1 MATAQSFLKRIPQY
15 TRAARHIRSVVGH
28 GTARKWANLA
38 RVEMERKLRRVEV
51 KGRPYLLIIDPCNYC
66 NLRCPLCP
74 TGMGEL
80 GRAQSMMSF
89 DCFQRY
95 FDPHAPYLFEV
106 YLHNWGESLMNKDIF
121 RMIEYAQA
129 RNVGT
134 NLSSNMV
141 APTSTHLD
149 GILDAGLEY
158 LVVSLDGVDQQ
169 SYGKYRVRG
178 NFERVIENMS
188 ELIRRRNQRNKKTP
202 MVEWQYIVMRHNEDR
217 VEEAEKLAKSI
228 GVDLLRFIPVGLPYE
243 AENRDDLAKEWFP
256 LTMNGAKDTGDHDQQ
271 FGQTGRPGP
280 CFYLYRSMVVNA
292 DGGVSPCCIV
302 YRRDRDFADLAEGFS
317 DIGDVWNNDR
327 YRSARSL
334 FSAESVPDRPRTV
347 CDTCNLFEWHKS
359 KAGEIVPVAKP
370 PQDASC
376 GSTAAAMVARMA
388 VAERQEEA
396 STFTSAERRAG
407 SGAGEAAALR
417 ATKLIEPT
425 ETN

>member
-1 MATAQSFLKRIPQY
+1 MVNAESFLKRIPQY
-15 TRAARHIRSVVGH
+15 TRAARHVRSVVGH
-28 GTARKWANLA
+28 GTAQKWANLA
-38 RVEMERKLRRVEV
+38 RVEMERKLRRINV

-80 GRAQSMMSF
+80 GRVQSMMSF
-89 DCFQRY
+89 DCFKRY

-141 APTSTHLD
+141 TPTSQQLD
-149 GILDAGLEY
+149 GMIDAGLEY
-158 LVVSLDGVDQQ
+158 LVVSLDGVDQE
-169 SYGKYRVRG
+169 SYGRYRVRG
-178 NFERVIENMS
+178 NFDRVVENMA
-188 ELIRRRNQRNKKTP
+188 ELIRRRNARKKKTP
-202 MVEWQYIVMRHNEDR
+202 MIEWQYIVMRHNEDR
-217 VEEAEKLAKSI
+217 IEEAEKLAKSI

-243 AENRDDLAKEWFP
+243 AQNQDELAKEWFP
-256 LTMNGAKDTGDHDQQ
+256 LTLSGHKDTGDHDQQ
-271 FGQTGRPGP
+271 FGQSGRAGP

-317 DIGDVWNNDR
+317 NIGDVWNNDR

-334 FSAESVPDRPRTV
+334 FSAETVPDRPRTV
-347 CDTCNLFEWHKS
+347 CDTCELFEWHKS
-359 KAGEIVPVAKP
+359 KKGESVPEAQR
-370 PQDASC
+370 PQEASC
-376 GSTAAAMVARMA
+376 GAAATMIARMSVPPTQDEQA
-388 VAERQEEA
+388 KSE
-396 STFTSAERRAG
+396 SAERR
-407 SGAGEAAALR
+407 SGPDATGAEPPSARARREA
-417 ATKLIEPT
+417 TEPL
-425 ETN
+425 